1 MTPGRARRAGLLGGT
16 FDPIHFGHLDVA
28 EAARLALGLDEVRLI
43 SARVPPHRTTGAQAS
58 ADQRLAM
65 VRLAVEGHAGLV
77 ASDLELRTPGPSYTA
92 TTLRALGRQGWRPAE
107 LFFIAGADAFAEIAT
122 WRDYP
127 ALLDLAHF
135 AVISRP
141 GVPVASLPALLPAL
155 AARMVEAGAAA
166 GARTAAA
173 GPTAIFLI
181 HAATRD
187 VSSTEIR
194 DRVEAGAS
202 LADLVPP
209 GVADY
214 IRRHGLYSSTP
225 AADDLHG

>member
-1 MTPGRARRAGLLGGT
+1 VTRDRRAGLLGGT
-16 FDPIHFGHLDVA
+16 FDPVHLGHLDVA
-28 EAARLALGLDEVRLI
+28 EAARRALALDEIRLVP
-43 SARVPPHRTTGAQAS
+43 ARVPPHRRDGAQAS
-58 ADQRLAM
+58 ADDRLAM
-65 VRLAVEGHAGLV
+65 VRAAIEGCPHLV
-77 ASDLELRTPGPSYTA
+77 ASDLELRAPGPSYTA
-92 TTLRALGRQGWRPAE
+92 DTLRALGREGWRPAQ
-107 LFFIAGADAFAEIAT
+107 LFFITGADAFAEIAT

-135 AVISRP
+135 AVVSRP
-141 GVPVASLPALLPAL
+141 GLPAAALPGRLPAL
-155 AARMVEAGAAA
+155 APRMVEAPAGGGAEIA
-166 GARTAAA
+166 GA

-194 DRVEAGAS
+194 DRAEAGAP

-209 GVADY
+209 RVAAY

-225 AADDLHG
+225 TADDLHG

>member
-1 MTPGRARRAGLLGGT
+1 VTRARRAGLLGGT
-16 FDPIHFGHLDVA
+16 FDPVHVGHLDVA
-28 EAARLALGLDEVRLI
+28 EAARRVLELDEVRLI
-43 SARVPPHRTTGAQAS
+43 PARVPPHRTAGARAP
-58 ADQRLAM
+58 AEDRLAM
-65 VRLAVEGHAGLV
+65 VRLAVAGCPHLV
-77 ASDLELRTPGPSYTA
+77 ASDLELRASGPSYTA
-92 TTLRALGRQGWRPAE
+92 TTLRALGREGWRPAQ
-107 LFFIAGADAFAEIAT
+107 LFFITGADAFAEIAT

-135 AVISRP
+135 AVVSRP
-141 GVPVASLPALLPAL
+141 GLPAAALPARLPAL
-155 AARMVEAGAAA
+155 ASRMVEAAA
-166 GARTAAA
+166 GGGARAAGE

-209 GVADY
+209 RVADY
-214 IRRHGLYSSTP
+214 IRRHGLYSSTST
-225 AADDLHG
+225 ADDLHG